1 MNKSAVFSMVFAL
14 TAAAQ
19 APVDLSGIWER
30 YNAASSPGKQPVDS
44 MKLKIDQQGATIDV
58 VLRVVQRGTV
68 EQSNIRYIAGQE
80 TRGEMHGAPM
90 TCRAEWDGAAL
101 VVHSTAKVVSKEL
114 NLTDRYTLSADGNR
128 LTMHER
134 HKFDT
139 EPEGEET
146 QVFDR
151 RPVST
156 WEPDKPPAPAEEVY
170 KNIQIMNGVPAP
182 RLRTVML
189 NLTTWLGVECAYCHL
204 MGQFDKDDKP
214 AKQTARA
221 MFTMVRAI
229 NQDNFPSTN
238 AVTCWT
244 CHRGAVKPQSL
255 PAQ

>member
-1 MNKSAVFSMVFAL
+1 MNKSAVFSVVFAL

-19 APVDLSGIWER
+19 APVNLSGVWER
-30 YNAASSPGKQPVDS
+30 NKSASSPEKQPVDGLN
-44 MKLKIDQQGATIDV
+44 LKIDQQGATIDV
-58 VLRVVQRGTV
+58 VLRVVQKGNL
-68 EQSNIRYIAGQE
+68 EQSNIRYVAGQE

-101 VVHSTAKVVSKEL
+101 VVHSTVKLMGKEL
-114 NLTDRYTLSADGNR
+114 HLTDRYTLSADGNR

-139 EPEGEET
+139 EPEGEDT

-151 RPVST
+151 RPPST
-156 WEPDKPPAPAEEVY
+156 WEPDKPPSPAEEVY
-170 KNIQIMNGVPAP
+170 KNIQIMKGVPAP
-182 RLRTVML
+182 RLRTVMI
-189 NLTTWLGVECAYCHL
+189 NLTTWLGVECAHCHV

-214 AKQTARA
+214 PKQTARA
-221 MFTMVRAI
+221 MFRMVRAI
-229 NQDNFPSTN
+229 NQDNFPSNN

-244 CHRGAVKPQSL
+244 CHRGAARPQSL